1 LDLSLKKFYKN
12 KRVLITGHTGFKGSW
27 LSIWLKYLQANVCGV
42 SLKNPYKY
50 ANYNLCGLEKKIKN
64 YFFDLNDYKYLLKV
78 INNFKPDI
86 IFHLAAQSLVLDGIK
101 NPSYTF
107 NNNINT
113 TINILEI
120 LKNFQN
126 ISSTVIVT
134 SDKVYEPSVKN
145 MKEEDRLG
153 GIDPYSAS
161 KSCCEIILNSYRNS
175 FDSKSLRFLA
185 SARAGNVIGGG
196 DVSENRLVPDIYK
209 AIQNKI
215 SLTIRNPN
223 HIRPWQHVLDP
234 LNGYLIL
241 AMKNYKNGLFSSEW
255 NFGPNLNR
263 KKKVIDI
270 ANDFKN
276 INKNL
281 KIKILKNFKKNE
293 STVLN
298 LNSNKAKKILNWKS
312 QINHKE
318 MIELTNNEYF
328 LKGCEESFYDQRIE
342 HIKKY
347 FHTK

>member
-1 LDLSLKKFYKN
+1 
-12 KRVLITGHTGFKGSW
+12 
-27 LSIWLKYLQANVCGV
+27 
-42 SLKNPYKY
+42 
-50 ANYNLCGLEKKIKN
+50 
-64 YFFDLNDYKYLLKV
+64 
-78 INNFKPDI
+78 
-86 IFHLAAQSLVLDGIK
+86 
-101 NPSYTF
+101 
-107 NNNINT
+107 
-113 TINILEI
+113 
-120 LKNFQN
+120 
-126 ISSTVIVT
+126 
-134 SDKVYEPSVKN
+134 
-145 MKEEDRLG
+145 M
-153 GIDPYSAS
+153 
-161 KSCCEIILNSYRNS
+161 
-175 FDSKSLRFLA
+175 RFLA

-209 AIQNKI
+209 AIQNKT

-281 KIKILKNFKKNE
+281 KIKILKNVKKNE

-328 LKGCEESFYDQRIE
+328 LKGCEESFYNQRIE